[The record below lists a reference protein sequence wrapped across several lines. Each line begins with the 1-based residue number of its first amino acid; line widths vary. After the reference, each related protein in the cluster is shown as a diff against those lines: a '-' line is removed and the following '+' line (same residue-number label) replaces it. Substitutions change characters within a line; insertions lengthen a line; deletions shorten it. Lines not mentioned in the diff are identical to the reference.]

1 MIIIMIINQD
11 DRTSVITELFADC
24 ASREWNSVIWWPVAK
39 ILSKNL
45 VLMVIIVV
53 MVIIMLIIVI
63 IVVMVI
69 IVMMVIIVVM
79 VVIMLIIVIIVVMM
93 MVIIV
98 IIGPFNYIP
107 TSQCQPGERPPR
119 GGCRGSTG

>member
-1 MIIIMIINQD
+1 MITMIINQD

-45 VLMVIIVV
+45 VLMVIIV
-53 MVIIMLIIVI
+53 MMVI

-69 IVMMVIIVVM
+69 IVRMVIIVVNNVIIVVM
-79 VVIMLIIVIIVVMM
+79 VIIMLIIVIIVVMM